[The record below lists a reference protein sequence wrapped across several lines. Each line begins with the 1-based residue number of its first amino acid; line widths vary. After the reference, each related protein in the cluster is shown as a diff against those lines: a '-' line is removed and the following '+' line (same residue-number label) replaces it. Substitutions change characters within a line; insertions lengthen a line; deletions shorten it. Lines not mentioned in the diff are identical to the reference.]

1 MKKYNY
7 TQQEIESAF
16 SFEGNYQPVFKGD
29 INKLRNDIWGRLDR
43 NNPEHQQ
50 IAVRL
55 DRINIEYGKLLSE
68 LDDIKAFV
76 S

>member
-7 TQQEIESAF
+7 TQQEIENTF

-29 INKLRNDIWGRLDR
+29 INKLRNDILDRLDR

-55 DRINIEYGKLLSE
+55 DRINIEYGELLSE